1 MRLLTII
8 GAVLLLLMPYVS
20 MAEAIEI
27 KFSHVVSE
35 NTPKGQMALRF
46 KELIEQRL
54 PEKIKVSIYPN
65 STLVGD
71 AKVLEAILNGQ
82 VQMAA
87 PSLSLFRSYTKKLQV
102 YDLPFLFKDIRDV
115 ENFQNSLDGQYILIE
130 LQDKGLVGLGYL
142 HNGMKQLSAN
152 SPLHVPQ
159 DATGKR
165 FRIMKS
171 KVLESQFK
179 ELKAYP
185 LVLPFSKV
193 FSALFANE
201 IDGQENTWSNIYSKN
216 LYKVQP
222 YITESNHGVLDYM
235 VVTSK
240 DFWVNLD
247 GNSQI
252 EIKKALGEAIVYGN
266 LIASQKSKTDR
277 QAIIDSGKSEIISL
291 STDQREAWVKAMK
304 PVWKEF
310 EAEIGVELIRAAV
323 SYSK

>member
-179 ELKAYP
+179 GLKAYP